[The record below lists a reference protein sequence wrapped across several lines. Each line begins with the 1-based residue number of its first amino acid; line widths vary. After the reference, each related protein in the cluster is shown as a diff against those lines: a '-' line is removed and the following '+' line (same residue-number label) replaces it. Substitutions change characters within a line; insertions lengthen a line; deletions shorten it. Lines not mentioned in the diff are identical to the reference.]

1 MAGSF
6 GQPNRPRDD
15 GLHDLLSKMFAEIL
29 ADLLAESGA
38 GVVHGQKNAED
49 GEGGI
54 EAALLDSFDQ
64 VENFSDSFE
73 GEIFALHGDEDLFG
87 RDEGT
92 GHQESDT
99 GRAVENHEVKGRVMA
114 EGVERFPDTEKW
126 VGETCKLDFRAGEV
140 EFRSQDLE
148 VGLPGG
154 LEHVDG
160 AGLAQKNR
168 IKTFAGDEFQSKSA
182 GGVGLGVEID
192 QENPATC
199 FGCTGS
205 KVDGCGGLPHASFL
219 VYDGNNA
226 HTKGKRRVE
235 VLSSAFP

>member
-6 GQPNRPRDD
+6 GKADRSRDD
-15 GLHDLLSKMFAEIL
+15 GLHDLFSEVRAEIF

-49 GEGGI
+49 GEGGV

-73 GEIFALHGDEDLFG
+73 GEIFALHGYKDLFG
-87 RDEGT
+87 RDECT
-92 GHQESDT
+92 GHQESDA
-99 GRAVENHEVKGRVMA
+99 GWAVENHEVKGRVMA

-126 VGETCKLDFRAGEV
+126 VGETRELDFRAGEV

-160 AGLAQKNR
+160 AGLTQENR
-168 IKTFAGDEFQSKSA
+168 IKTFAGDEFQPESA
-182 GGVGLGVEID
+182 CGVGLGVEVD
-192 QENPATC
+192 EKNPATC
-199 FGCTGS
+199 FSCTGG
-205 KVDGCGGLPHASFL
+205 KVDGCGGLTHASFL

>member
-15 GLHDLLSKMFAEIL
+15 GLHDLLSKMFAEVL

-54 EAALLDSFDQ
+54 QAALLDSFDQ

-73 GEIFALHGDEDLFG
+73 GEIFTLHWDKDLFG
-87 RDEGT
+87 CDEGT
-92 GHQESDT
+92 GHQETDA
-99 GRAVENHEVKGRVMA
+99 GRAVENHEVKGGVMA
-114 EGVERFPDTEKW
+114 EGMEGFPDSEKW
-126 VGETCKLDFRAGEV
+126 VGESCELDFRAGEV
-140 EFRSQDLE
+140 EFRGQNLK
-148 VGLPGG
+148 VGLSGG
-154 LEHVDG
+154 LKHVDG
-160 AGLAQKNR
+160 AGLAQENR
-168 IKTFAGDEFQSKSA
+168 IKTFSGDKFQSESA
-182 GGVGLGVEID
+182 GGVGLGVEVD
-192 QENPATC
+192 QKNPATC
-199 FGCTGS
+199 FGRPRG
-205 KVDGCGGLPHASFL
+205 KVDGCGGLPHATFL
-219 VYDGNNA
+219 IYDSNNA

>member
-1 MAGSF
+1 M
-6 GQPNRPRDD
+6 
-15 GLHDLLSKMFAEIL
+15 LAEIF

-54 EAALLDSFDQ
+54 EAALLDSLDQ
-64 VENFSDSFE
+64 IENFSYSFE
-73 GEIFALHGDEDLFG
+73 CEIFALHGHKNLFG

-92 GHQESDT
+92 GHQETDA

-114 EGVERFPDTEKW
+114 EGVERFPDPEKW
-126 VGETCKLDFRAGEV
+126 IGETCELDFRAGEV
-140 EFRSQDLE
+140 EFRSQNLE
-148 VGLPGG
+148 VGLSGG
-154 LEHVDG
+154 LEHIDG
-160 AGLAQKNR
+160 AGMAQENR
-168 IKTFAGDEFQSKSA
+168 IKTFSGDEFQPESA
-182 GGVGLGVEID
+182 GGVGLGVEVD
-192 QENPATC
+192 KENPATC